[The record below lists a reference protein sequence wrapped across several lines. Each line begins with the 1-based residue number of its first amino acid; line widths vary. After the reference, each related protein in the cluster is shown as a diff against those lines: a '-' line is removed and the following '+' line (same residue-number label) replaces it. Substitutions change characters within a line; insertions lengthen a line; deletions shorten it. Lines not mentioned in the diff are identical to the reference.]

1 MTRVHSNNFSTTLS
15 TAINASVTSVVVT
28 SSTGFPT
35 LSGGN
40 TASISLQN
48 GASIE
53 IMVVTAIS
61 GTTLTVTRA
70 SEGTTAQSFV
80 SGSIVEIRF
89 TAASVDGKLD
99 YVAPSTSGNVL
110 TSNGTIWTSAAP
122 SGGASGGVIKIAAI
136 TASGAAVSFTTG
148 ISSTYDSY
156 FFILS
161 GLVGAAGSINMQV
174 SIDGGTTWLGSGGY
188 NQVSSFTNSAVT
200 TTTTVADPN
209 ANYFNITGGQP
220 ARTATAPISGKV
232 EIFNPTNTSMNAQWK
247 TNLQTSGGYFE
258 VVDGGGV
265 MSTGSTPPYNAVK
278 FIYSSG
284 SFTGGTITLYGYQK

>member
-220 ARTATAPISGKV
+220 ARTAT
-232 EIFNPTNTSMNAQWK
+232 NTSMNAQWK